1 MKKLIIALLMMAA
14 MPACAQ
20 RIDKPGEPY
29 EYFIQIEPIG
39 EMSGK
44 FKAKID
50 MLDGKGRKY
59 VVDENGKKLELLD
72 EFNDWVVVGKGVVK
86 DGVFEIHPE
95 VTAPTHV
102 YLYEH
107 NGYQL
112 KDFILEPGTIF
123 VKVDATDE
131 YDYETGAKVS

>member
-1 MKKLIIALLMMAA
+1 MSMKKLIIALLMMAA

-59 VVDENGKKLELLD
+59 VVDENGKKLEFVNKAD
-72 EFNDWVVVGKGVVK
+72 IINYMTKRGWYYVDYYIASKT
-86 DGVFEIHPE
+86 FE
-95 VTAPTHV
+95 
-102 YLYEH
+102 LYFKKEIKSD
-107 NGYQL
+107 N
-112 KDFILEPGTIF
+112 E
-123 VKVDATDE
+123 
-131 YDYETGAKVS
+131 AKANIRIEE